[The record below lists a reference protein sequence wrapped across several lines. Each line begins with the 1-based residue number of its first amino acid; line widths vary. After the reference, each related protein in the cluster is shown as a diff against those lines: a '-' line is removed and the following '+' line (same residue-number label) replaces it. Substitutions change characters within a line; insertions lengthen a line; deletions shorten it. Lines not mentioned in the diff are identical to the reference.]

1 MPYYKSS
8 ISSKYY
14 VLILNILTE
23 SECIKNF
30 ERKLEKI
37 KCIRA

>member
-8 ISSKYY
+8 SSSSKYY
-14 VLILNILTE
+14 VLILNLLTE

-37 KCIRA
+37 IRA